1 MKNQAGYLA
10 QLAFH
15 GGVFVKQWVLI
26 PSPCTWLELG
36 GLYYK
41 EMNAVN

>member
-1 MKNQAGYLA
+1 MIKNMKNQEGYLA

-26 PSPCTWLELG
+26 PSPCT
-36 GLYYK
+36 
-41 EMNAVN
+41 